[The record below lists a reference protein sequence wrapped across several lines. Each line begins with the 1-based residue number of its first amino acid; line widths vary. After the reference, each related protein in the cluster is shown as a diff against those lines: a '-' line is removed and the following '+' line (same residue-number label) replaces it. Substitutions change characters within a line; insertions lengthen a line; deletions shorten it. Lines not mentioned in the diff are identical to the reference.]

1 MIRRLIFAIIA
12 IFLSELLVIQLLMH
26 TLSSIGILMFLFY
39 LKPLESKF
47 LNAIEIMNEITL
59 LISSYFLYF
68 FTSFIQSVEMK
79 YEMGWYFI
87 GIAAFNI
94 FINWCAM
101 VYRFLIPLVNFI
113 RIKVQNCRKT
123 KKE

>member
-101 VYRFLIPLVNFI
+101 IYRFLLPLVNFI
-113 RIKVQNCRKT
+113 RIKI
-123 KKE
+123 